1 MNDGTITLEHV
12 LHLAQQLTPL
22 DKVRLIE
29 KVVPDLEGP
38 VQGASTPPLRL
49 QSAYGL
55 CADLGTAPS
64 SLDLDQVRQEMTTNF
79 PRTDHSQ
86 KPCP

>member
-1 MNDGTITLEHV
+1 MDDGTITLEHV

-29 KVVPDLEGP
+29 KVVPDLEAPIMAATLLP
-38 VQGASTPPLRL
+38 VPL

-55 CADLGTAPS
+55 CVDLGIAPS
-64 SLDLDQVRQEMTTNF
+64 SLDLDEVRQEMTTNF
-79 PRTDHSQ
+79 PRTDL
-86 KPCP
+86 